1 MAAYSVAPAH
11 MIRSA
16 FRNLIQWMKD
26 TRVEVKHSEEEY
38 IDGIPRDVLALVLK
52 IVINSIYGKFGFENG
67 PLYDRLATLQVTI
80 NGQLMILMLCEEL
93 ELNNIHVISANT
105 DGIMVKVYNKDKELF
120 DDITKRWQEITK
132 MSADSDILHCLIA
145 RDINNYT
152 ALFRT
157 EKKGIRKL
165 KTEFKGAMNPDM
177 YRVDLQKGYDKPI
190 IAKAVYEYFINKVPI
205 MTTLQNA
212 TNILDFCSTQNV
224 GRQFHVE
231 ETKVVNGEF
240 TRIVCQRYVRYY
252 ISTKGYSIEKVHNIT
267 GARSRMAA
275 GVKVQVL
282 NTLDDKD
289 IALRDIDYGYY
300 YRECMKIIDPIKLS
314 ITNKGRGKSLIKKY
328 SGAYQTLF
336 DDNE

>member
-1 MAAYSVAPAH
+1 
-11 MIRSA
+11 
-16 FRNLIQWMKD
+16 
-26 TRVEVKHSEEEY
+26 
-38 IDGIPRDVLALVLK
+38 
-52 IVINSIYGKFGFENG
+52 
-67 PLYDRLATLQVTI
+67 
-80 NGQLMILMLCEEL
+80 
-93 ELNNIHVISANT
+93 
-105 DGIMVKVYNKDKELF
+105 
-120 DDITKRWQEITK
+120 
-132 MSADSDILHCLIA
+132 
-145 RDINNYT
+145 
-152 ALFRT
+152 
-157 EKKGIRKL
+157 
-165 KTEFKGAMNPDM
+165 MNPDM

-252 ISTKGYSIEKVHNIT
+252 ISTKGYCIEKVHNIT

-289 IALRDIDYGYY
+289 ISLRDIDYGYY

-314 ITNKGRGKSLIKKY
+314 ITNKGRGKSLIKRY

-336 DDNE
+336 NDNE